1 MESEKKKI
9 CPKCKHEDGSGQNN
23 LHDMNPEHFLQM
35 FYTVYYGTRWSLLF
49 LCVLDQTI

>member
-23 LHDMNPEHFLQM
+23 IYDMNPGHFANVL
-35 FYTVYYGTRWSLLF
+35 YDLLWNEMGF
-49 LCVLDQTI
+49 AIIVHFG